1 MKEQAEKGQQRSL
14 SSAAQLVSLCADI
27 SPSSSHFFE
36 VLYVGKIRINN
47 RKIPES
53 FIDDALDKFRIH
65 EQNKQENAN
74 SSNNVSPQISN
85 ASSIDILRR
94 GSADSTVSH
103 DGSEVGNTAT
113 TPAENDQNNTTP
125 TKHPDEHNRTMV
137 LQVGRNDLRLI
148 SPDRKLILLHKQH
161 RDIAS
166 CVQGLR
172 EPEHFGFICRENHPA
187 TTPSSTATTPVS
199 SATSANSY
207 LGKKLFCTFLFSLN
221 SKTYHKP

>member
-65 EQNKQENAN
+65 EQEKN
-74 SSNNVSPQISN
+74 SSNNSPQSSN

-94 GSADSTVSH
+94 GSVDSTVSH
-103 DGSEVGNTAT
+103 DGSEAGNSAT
-113 TPAENDQNNTTP
+113 TPAENEQNTTP
-125 TKHPDEHNRTMV
+125 TKHSDEHNRTMV

-148 SPDRKLILLHKQH
+148 SPDRKLVLLHKQH

-172 EPEHFGFICRENHPA
+172 EAEHFGFICRENHPA
-187 TTPSSTATTPVS
+187 TTPSSTTSTPVS
-199 SATSANSY
+199 SAPSANSF
-207 LGKKLFCTFLFSLN
+207 LGKN
-221 SKTYHKP
+221 